1 MNRIAL
7 LGLAGVTSAAVAVPV
22 ASATQSSSAAAGKNI
37 VQVAAGDPQFSILV
51 KLVKKAG
58 LVSALSGTGKLTV
71 FAPTNAAFAKLPK
84 ATLKKVEGDKKLLT
98 SILTYHVVKG
108 AVPASKVVALD
119 GKSVKTL
126 NGKSVKVTLKNKQV
140 YVNQA
145 RVTKTDIKA
154 SNGIVHV
161 INQVL
166 VP

>member
-1 MNRIAL
+1 MHRIAL

-22 ASATQSSSAAAGKNI
+22 ASATQSSSAAGKNI
-37 VQVAAGDPQFSILV
+37 VQVAAGDPQFSTLV

-58 LVSALSGTGKLTV
+58 LVSALSGKGKLTV

-119 GKSVKTL
+119 GRSVKTL

-166 VP
+166 IP

>member
-1 MNRIAL
+1 MHRIAL
-7 LGLAGVTSAAVAVPV
+7 LGLAGVTTAAVAVPV
-22 ASATQSSSAAAGKNI
+22 ASATQASSAGTGKNI
-37 VQVAAGDPQFSILV
+37 VQVAAGDPQFSTLV
-51 KLVKKAG
+51 RLVKKAG
-58 LVSALSGTGKLTV
+58 LASALSGPGKLTV

-84 ATLKKVEGDKKLLT
+84 ATLRKVEGDKKLLA

-119 GKSVKTL
+119 GKSVRTL
-126 NGKSVKVTLKNKQV
+126 NGKSVKVTVKGKQV
-140 YVNQA
+140 YVNKA
-145 RVTKTDIKA
+145 RVTKTDVKA